1 MLALDERRS
10 MESLFYCGTAI
21 VAVLGL
27 AVFAVGLIIDRLPAD
42 ESSGRR
48 GRERKC
54 R

>member
-1 MLALDERRS
+1 

-27 AVFAVGLIIDRLPAD
+27 AVFVAGLVIARLPVDGAS
-42 ESSGRR
+42 ERR

>member
-1 MLALDERRS
+1 MLALEERRT

-27 AVFAVGLIIDRLPAD
+27 AVFVAGLIIDRLPVD

>member
-1 MLALDERRS
+1 MLALEERRT

-27 AVFAVGLIIDRLPAD
+27 AVFVAGLVIARLPVD
-42 ESSGRR
+42 ESSGRC

>member
-1 MLALDERRS
+1 MLAPEERRT

-27 AVFAVGLIIDRLPAD
+27 AVFVAGLVIARLPVD
-42 ESSGRR
+42 EASGRR

>member
-1 MLALDERRS
+1 

-27 AVFAVGLIIDRLPAD
+27 AVFVAGLVIARLPVD
-42 ESSGRR
+42 EASGRR

>member
-1 MLALDERRS
+1 

-27 AVFAVGLIIDRLPAD
+27 AVFVAGLIIARLPVD
-42 ESSGRR
+42 ESSGRP